1 MEHATMGCTA
11 GSFMD
16 INIRNVL
23 MKKKKNNKGD
33 SLACSAISTEE

>member
-23 MKKKKNNKGD
+23 MKKKKTTRETHW
-33 SLACSAISTEE
+33 LVLL